1 MDQVFIL
8 RVYAGSCFIKDDD
21 RSVLQNG
28 PGDGDALLL
37 SSREG
42 GAALSNHGVIAVR
55 QGRDE
60 VMAARSFGGSHH
72 LLMGGIRATEFDIV
86 LHTVLEEIH
95 ILKDHGDISQQA
107 FTGEF
112 FHIVAAHRH
121 GAAVRVIEAGHQ
133 IAYRALAGA
142 GRPHNGG
149 SGPLGRGK
157 SHIVEHLAAPIPEGY
172 MGEGH
177 IELLWGYLPAVLV
190 DEVGALQF
198 LQPVQ
203 HRICHRQDV
212 GRVIDGLH
220 TAENG
225 EGKQG
230 NHQEIRER

>member
-1 MDQVFIL
+1 
-8 RVYAGSCFIKDDD
+8 
-21 RSVLQNG
+21 
-28 PGDGDALLL
+28 
-37 SSREG
+37 
-42 GAALSNHGVIAVR
+42 
-55 QGRDE
+55 
-60 VMAARSFGGSHH
+60 
-72 LLMGGIRATEFDIV
+72 MGGIRAAEFDIV

-107 FTGEF
+107 FAGKF

-121 GAAVRVIEAGHQ
+121 GTPVRVIEAGYQ

-149 SGPLGRGK
+149 SGPLGCGK
-157 SHIVEHLAAPIPEGY
+157 GHIVEYLAAPIPEGY

-177 IELLWGYLPAVLV
+177 IEPLRRDLFPALV
-190 DEVGALQF
+190 NEIRMFQF

-203 HRICHRQDV
+203 HRVCHRQDV